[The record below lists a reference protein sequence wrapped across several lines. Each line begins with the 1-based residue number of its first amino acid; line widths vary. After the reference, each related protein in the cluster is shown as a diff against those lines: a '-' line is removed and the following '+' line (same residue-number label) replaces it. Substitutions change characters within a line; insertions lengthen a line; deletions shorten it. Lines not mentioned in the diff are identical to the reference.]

1 MFKKII
7 ANVSALFNKKK
18 QARREAEDEEGGF
31 AGNAD
36 FGARNNSN
44 EEEGGGVKLGND
56 KVRATQ
62 VRVFIAI
69 LMGLIV
75 VFGFLVH
82 LVQKKVETKVEEVAP
97 ESLRVELADK
107 ALDGEKMWRNY
118 HEDELKKKSEELQ
131 ARITKAENEAKET
144 KDALIEDTKREIDSL
159 KEQLKI
165 ARAELIEASSGLK
178 DVVAREQERLD
189 STPPHEPSVLEM
201 QDFAG
206 DTEYDLPKS
215 ASDYVPEGTYFTGY
229 LLTGLVV
236 STALSTPDE
245 AATPLTIRLKGR
257 GNLAAENKTD
267 IANCQIVGSAY
278 GDLSSE
284 RAVIRLEKM
293 VCKKGGMYIT
303 SHIAGDVHGPDGFNG
318 IKGNVVSTGSKQIKN
333 AMIGGIISGLGSSA
347 KGQAGANITSAGL
360 ISTKSQGFKDMAKDG
375 LLSGVS
381 NAGDKVADYYLRQ
394 AEAMSPVLTIPGG
407 VRVNAHIT
415 KGFFMGEVGTHKR
428 VASERKGGGKK
439 VSREP
444 GGSRDNN
451 SNDGSDDGWK

>member
-7 ANVSALFNKKK
+7 ANVLEAFGKKK
-18 QARREAEDEEGGF
+18 RVKGEDEEDELV
-31 AGNAD
+31 GNS
-36 FGARNNSN
+36 GLEERNNSH
-44 EEEGGGVKLGND
+44 EESEGKLSND
-56 KVRATQ
+56 KVRSSQ
-62 VRVFIAI
+62 IRVFIAI
-69 LMGLIV
+69 LMGIIV
-75 VFGFLVH
+75 LFGLLVH
-82 LVQKKVETKVEEVAP
+82 LVQKKVETQVTEVVP
-97 ESLRVELADK
+97 ESLKVELADK

-131 ARITKAENEAKET
+131 VRIAQAESEAKEA

-165 ARAELIEASSGLK
+165 ARTELIEASIGLK
-178 DVVAREQERLD
+178 GVVAREQERLD
-189 STPPHEPSVLEM
+189 SAPPHEPSVLEI

-215 ASDYVPEGTYFTGY
+215 AADYVPEGTYFTGY

-245 AATPLTIRLKGR
+245 GATPLTIRLKGR
-257 GNLAAENKTD
+257 GNLADENKTD
-267 IANCQIVGSAY
+267 ITNCQIVGSAY

-333 AMIGGIISGLGSSA
+333 AMIGGVISGLGNNA
-347 KGQAGANITSAGL
+347 KGQGGASITPAGL
-360 ISTKSQGFKDMAKDG
+360 VSTKSQGFKDMAKDG

-381 NAGDKVADYYLRQ
+381 NAGDKIADYYLRQ

-428 VASERKGGGKK
+428 VASERKGGAKK
-439 VSREP
+439 VSREAADT
-444 GGSRDNN
+444 RNN
-451 SNDGSDDGWK
+451 NNGDGSDDAWK

>member
-1 MFKKII
+1 MFKKIM
-7 ANVSALFNKKK
+7 ATTLAALGKKK
-18 QARREAEDEEGGF
+18 RFKDGEEEGEGV
-31 AGNAD
+31 GSAD
-36 FGARNNSN
+36 FEARNNTKD
-44 EEEGGGVKLGND
+44 EGEARLGND
-56 KVRATQ
+56 KVRSTQ

-69 LMGLIV
+69 LMGVIV
-75 VFGFLVH
+75 VFGLLVH
-82 LVQKKVETKVEEVAP
+82 FVQQKAATEVEEEAP
-97 ESLRVELADK
+97 ESLKVELADK

-131 ARITKAENEAKET
+131 ARIDKAQNEAKET

-159 KEQLKI
+159 KEQLRI
-165 ARAELIEASSGLK
+165 ARAELIEASADLR
-178 DVVAREQERLD
+178 DVVAREQERL
-189 STPPHEPSVLEM
+189 SLAPPHEPSVLEM

-206 DTEYDLPKS
+206 DTEYDIPKS
-215 ASDYVPEGTYFTGY
+215 AADYVPEGTYFTGY

-245 AATPLTIRLKGR
+245 GATPLTIRLKGR
-257 GNLAAENKTD
+257 GNLASENKTD
-267 IANCQIVGSAY
+267 IANCRILGSAY

-333 AMIGGIISGLGSSA
+333 AMIGGVISGLGNSA
-347 KGQAGANITSAGL
+347 KGQAGASITSAGL
-360 ISTKSQGFKDMAKDG
+360 LSTRSQGFKDMAKDG

-381 NAGDKVADYYLRQ
+381 NAGDKIADYYLRQ

-415 KGFFMGEVGTHKR
+415 KGFFIGEVGTHKR
-428 VASERKGGGKK
+428 VEKERKGAAKK
-439 VSREP
+439 VSREAVEA
-444 GGSRDNN
+444 RNNNN
-451 SNDGSDDGWK
+451 SGDGSDDGWK